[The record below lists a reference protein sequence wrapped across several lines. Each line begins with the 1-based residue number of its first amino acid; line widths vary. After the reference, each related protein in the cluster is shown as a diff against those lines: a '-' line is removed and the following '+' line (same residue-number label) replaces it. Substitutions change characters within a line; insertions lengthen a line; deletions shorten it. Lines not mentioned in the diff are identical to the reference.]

1 MHFRVPT
8 RIAVGPN
15 CFNFLCKKLL
25 PAKFIAKAFYD
36 RQKGCK
42 NSGPSYIDDVIA
54 DTKRYIE
61 IFNNCVCRDIEHA
74 ESLESKK
81 EA

>member
-61 IFNNCVCRDIEHA
+61 IFNN
-74 ESLESKK
+74 
-81 EA
+81 